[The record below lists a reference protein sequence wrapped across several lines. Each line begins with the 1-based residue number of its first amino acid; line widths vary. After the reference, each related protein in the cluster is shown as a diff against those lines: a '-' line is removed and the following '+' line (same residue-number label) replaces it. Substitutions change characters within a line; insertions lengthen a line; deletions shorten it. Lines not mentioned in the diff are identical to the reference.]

1 MMKIDFY
8 EPLKNIELR
17 SCEVDFDTF
26 MNQIPRTKVDPSFQR
41 DGGWKLLDKTE
52 FLFLTKVCGNI
63 LSPIYICDVRE
74 CLRNAEDQETKD
86 YFSDILNIDKKD
98 FLSVDGNNRSQ
109 TFLSN
114 QDLIRNENWSILSNN
129 ITVYKIRKI
138 SKKALPL
145 LFKCL
150 NSNLKQTN
158 QVMRNTTSTYLTT
171 TIIQMTSL
179 IPSLGSFFDKLKKL
193 DQEFIARCLMITDNY
208 LSKNSKE
215 PIGLHTNNLNS
226 FYKRNHTDLKLHPDT
241 INVTTSILT
250 RVNNIIRDNP
260 NDYGRG
266 QVFLISLY
274 MLLLFE
280 YRNIPINDSIFINTL
295 FMMNKHL
302 LSNND
307 YSKSVRYHGRKV
319 VCLRYT
325 MIHELMKERE
335 NTFLEP
341 ILEIA

>member
-1 MMKIDFY
+1 MKTDFY
-8 EPLKNIELR
+8 KPLKNIEIR
-17 SCEVDFDTF
+17 SCEVDFNTF
-26 MNQIPRTKVDPSFQR
+26 MGQVMRTKVDPSFQR
-41 DGGWKLLDKTE
+41 DGGWRELDKSE
-52 FLFLTKVCGNI
+52 FLSLTEISGNI

-74 CLRNAEDQETKD
+74 CLRNAEDQETRD

-109 TFLSN
+109 TLLSN
-114 QDLIRNENWSILSNN
+114 QDLIRSENWIILSNN

-145 LFKCL
+145 LFRCL

-158 QVMRNTTSTYLTT
+158 QVMRNTMSTYLTSL
-171 TIIQMTSL
+171 IIDMKSL
-179 IPSLGSFFDKLKKL
+179 IPSLTTFFDLGKKL

-226 FYKRNHTDLKLHPDT
+226 FYKKNHTQLNLHPDT
-241 INVTTSILT
+241 INITNSILT
-250 RVNNIIRDNP
+250 RVNNIIRNNP
-260 NDYGRG
+260 NNYGRG

-295 FMMNKHL
+295 YRMNNHL

-307 YSKSVRYHGRKV
+307 YFNSVKYHGKSV
-319 VCLRYT
+319 VCLRYK
-325 MIHELMKERE
+325 MIRELIMERE
-335 NTFLEP
+335 NTFLTPMPEM
-341 ILEIA
+341 A